1 MSITNMMLNKIDVDI
16 QNLKG
21 GLQPENLEYWYR
33 KITDETL
40 EILPPWLV
48 DKINI
53 VQDPILPLKFNINIS
68 KRAVS
73 YFMQVIDYNL
83 EKMPYTTKLYFLK
96 VQEIMSAEMD
106 KALV

>member
-1 MSITNMMLNKIDVDI
+1 MSVTDRMLNKIDVDI

-53 VQDPILPLKFNINIS
+53 VQDPILLLPF
-68 KRAVS
+68 
-73 YFMQVIDYNL
+73 
-83 EKMPYTTKLYFLK
+83 
-96 VQEIMSAEMD
+96 
-106 KALV
+106 

>member
-1 MSITNMMLNKIDVDI
+1 MSITDKMLNKIDVDI

-53 VQDPILPLKFNINIS
+53 VQDPILQLKFNIDIS
-68 KRAVS
+68 KRAVR

-83 EKMPYTTKLYFLK
+83 PKMPYTTQLYFMK
-96 VQEIMSAEMD
+96 VQETVSTNMD
-106 KALV
+106 KSLV

>member
-1 MSITNMMLNKIDVDI
+1 MSITDMMLNKIDVDI

-48 DKINI
+48 D
-53 VQDPILPLKFNINIS
+53 
-68 KRAVS
+68 
-73 YFMQVIDYNL
+73 
-83 EKMPYTTKLYFLK
+83 
-96 VQEIMSAEMD
+96 
-106 KALV
+106 

>member
-1 MSITNMMLNKIDVDI
+1 MLNKIDVDI

-48 DKINI
+48 YKINI
-53 VQDPILPLKFNINIS
+53 VQDPNLPLKFNIDIS
-68 KRAVS
+68 KRAVR

-83 EKMPYTTKLYFLK
+83 QKMPYTTKLYFMK
-96 VQEIMSAEMD
+96 VQETVSTNMD
-106 KALV
+106 KSLV